1 MEAGQNIAS
10 PASAPEVEAKPQSF
24 FSRLSGVIFSPST
37 TFTEIGRAPRVLI
50 PLLCLALLGAA
61 VRFVVIN
68 RYGYENM
75 VRKQTEM
82 TIGMMERFGAPPAA
96 IEQARAR
103 AEEQLKPEKLARSKM
118 WDTASST
125 IGFPLIVLIVTGVF
139 KLFSLIL
146 SANNRFKGVL
156 SAVSF
161 AYLAVGIVYLVIVT
175 ISIYLKNPEDI
186 DVLNPVASNLGVIM
200 TIAGVGSSKFLT
212 GLASWIDLFG
222 IWRIALLSIGCAA
235 VTTKMK
241 PGTASIPH
249 ILLYLIAAVILSF
262 LTSFMS

>member
-10 PASAPEVEAKPQSF
+10 PAAAPEVEAKPQSF
-24 FSRLSGVIFSPST
+24 FSRLSGVIFSPSE
-37 TFTEIGRAPRVLI
+37 TFVEIGRAPRVLI

-61 VRFVVIN
+61 VRFVVVN

-75 VRKQTEM
+75 MRKT
-82 TIGMMERFGAPPAA
+82 MELQFGAMEKFGAPPAV
-96 IEQARAR
+96 IEQARTQ
-103 AEEQLKPEKLARSKM
+103 AEEQLKPEKLARRKM

-125 IGFPLIVLIVTGVF
+125 IGFPLIVLIVTGIF

-146 SANNRFKGVL
+146 GAKNRFKGVL

-161 AYLAVGIVYLVIVT
+161 AYLAVGIVYFVIVT
-175 ISIYLKNPEDI
+175 ISVYLKNPEDI
-186 DVLNPVASNLGVIM
+186 DVFNPVASNIGALM
-200 TIAGVGSSKFLT
+200 TMAGVGSSKFLT
-212 GLASWIDLFG
+212 GLASWIDIFG

-241 PGTASIPH
+241 AGVASIPH
-249 ILLYLIAAVILSF
+249 VLLYLISAVILSF
-262 LTSFMS
+262 LAGLGG